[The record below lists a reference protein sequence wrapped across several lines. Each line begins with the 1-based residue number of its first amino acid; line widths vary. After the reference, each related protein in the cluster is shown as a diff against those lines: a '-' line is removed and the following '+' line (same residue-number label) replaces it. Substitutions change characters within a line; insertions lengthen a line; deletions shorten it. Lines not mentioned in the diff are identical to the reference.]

1 MIQYTKTFARGIYP
15 RKKLTVSQWADANRI
30 LSSKSSS
37 EPGNWRTSRV
47 PYTREIMD
55 NLSASDPVQRIV
67 LMFAAQSS
75 KTEIA
80 LCWLGYIMEHAPAPT
95 LVVVPTLEVRKR
107 WVKQRLNP
115 MLTETPVLAEIFDAK
130 RSRDSSN
137 AEDIKDF
144 PGGVMVIGGANSPA
158 SLSSMPIRYVVCDEV
173 DRFPWEAGEEGDP
186 LGLIDERTK
195 TFPRRKVLLVS
206 TPTIKDSSRI
216 EAEYLRSDQRRYH
229 VPCPHCEEMQTLK
242 WSNLKWDEAV
252 TRAWYTCEHCG
263 AEFDE
268 SSKTWILECGEWI
281 AAYPGRSIRGY
292 AINGLYSPNG
302 LGFRWIEIVRQWLDT
317 QGDQT
322 KLKRFINT
330 TLGEV
335 WEDQSSKISASDML
349 QRIENIPQ
357 RTVPAGCLAFTA
369 GVDTQDEWLAAN
381 LLGWGDGQLWIIEWH
396 IIQGDTTRNE
406 TWDKLEA
413 WLNTPLINQHGYPM
427 LIDACA
433 IDVRGHR
440 GEQVKKFVAR
450 KTLKI
455 PVFAV
460 QGATTRMGKAI
471 SSTPSYPEKTLRG
484 SIIRNSHALWNIGT
498 EYCKDFIYSTIA
510 SDGNLP
516 ADERIIHFPQGLDE
530 SYFDGLLSETFNLE
544 LNRYVKKKGVKH
556 QRNEPLDVFVYSW
569 AIGHHKQVRIGMNMR
584 GEPNPQY
591 WERRRSM
598 YEQVLPGL
606 FSFGGNHPEKQ
617 DPSSAIQPLTPSGRI
632 SLGQWGRG

>member
-1 MIQYTKTFARGIYP
+1 
-15 RKKLTVSQWADANRI
+15 
-30 LSSKSSS
+30 
-37 EPGNWRTSRV
+37 
-47 PYTREIMD
+47 
-55 NLSASDPVQRIV
+55 
-67 LMFAAQSS
+67 MFAAQSS

-302 LGFRWIEIVRQWLDT
+302 LGFRWIEIVRQWLDA

-357 RTVPAGCLAFTA
+357 RIVPAGCLAFTA
-369 GVDTQDEWLAAN
+369 GVDTQDEWLAVN

-406 TWDKLEA
+406 TWDKLDKYTA
-413 WLNTPLINQHGYPM
+413 DQS
-427 LIDACA
+427 
-433 IDVRGHR
+433 
-440 GEQVKKFVAR
+440 
-450 KTLKI
+450 
-455 PVFAV
+455 
-460 QGATTRMGKAI
+460 TRLPHADRR
-471 SSTPSYPEKTLRG
+471 LR
-484 SIIRNSHALWNIGT
+484 H
-498 EYCKDFIYSTIA
+498 
-510 SDGNLP
+510 
-516 ADERIIHFPQGLDE
+516 
-530 SYFDGLLSETFNLE
+530 
-544 LNRYVKKKGVKH
+544 
-556 QRNEPLDVFVYSW
+556 
-569 AIGHHKQVRIGMNMR
+569 
-584 GEPNPQY
+584 
-591 WERRRSM
+591 
-598 YEQVLPGL
+598 
-606 FSFGGNHPEKQ
+606 
-617 DPSSAIQPLTPSGRI
+617 
-632 SLGQWGRG
+632 